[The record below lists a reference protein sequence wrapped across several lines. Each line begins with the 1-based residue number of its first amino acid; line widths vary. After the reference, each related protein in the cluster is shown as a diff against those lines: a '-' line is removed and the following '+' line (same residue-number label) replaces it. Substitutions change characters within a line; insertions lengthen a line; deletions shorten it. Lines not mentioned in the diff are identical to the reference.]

1 LDYDKTQQPR
11 VSKHCRYAATML
23 LEVSGT
29 CFTIPPTMT
38 TMMTVGRVDGFR
50 CFMWQRP
57 LFLTHNRTGDKYFG
71 FWARPYVTDLL
82 QTTSNINSLKPITLL
97 VYYIIYYVRSNFNYL
112 PIFIYFISL
121 FLFFFLRL
129 VRNHKRVILLL
140 LYCCTLYFK

>member
-1 LDYDKTQQPR
+1 MGYDKTHQPR
-11 VSKHCRYAATML
+11 VSKHCRYAAAML

-29 CFTIPPTMT
+29 CFNIPPMTMT
-38 TMMTVGRVDGFR
+38 TMTTVGWVDGSR

-57 LFLTHNRTGDKYFG
+57 LFLIHNRTGDKYFG

-82 QTTSNINSLKPITLL
+82 QTTSNINTLKPITLL

-112 PIFIYFISL
+112 PIFIYFISPFSFF
-121 FLFFFLRL
+121 FLFLRL

-140 LYCCTLYFK
+140 LYVI